1 MPNTISVC
9 VIAKNE
15 EQLIGNSLGSVRE
28 IADEIIVVDTGSTD
42 RTAEIAEKSGARIIR
57 HPWDGSYGRARNA
70 YLRAALGDW
79 ILVLDGDEAIAR
91 RDLTKIKH
99 LVRRRSVIGY
109 RLAVRNYTDDYD
121 LMWNWY
127 PNDRAYPKEEKF
139 SSCPGWMKTRALR
152 LFRNF
157 QGLGYIESSSSH
169 TTPIASLR
177 KHPGRIENR
186 DDVVIHHFQYLKGGG
201 RFISGK
207 QQLRLKGEILHA
219 KRYPQE
225 PYPYL
230 NIAKTLF
237 AEKRDAEAV
246 NYLSRA
252 VKLDPSFYEA
262 HQLRGMIEF
271 ENGRLSSAEEHLKR
285 AILIDPN
292 AADAWA
298 LLGMVLVEQGRPNV
312 ATHAL
317 KKAIHLR
324 PQHLLAHNSLGV
336 LYEDQGMYREARQ
349 EYQAAIKLHPRF
361 KPAKT
366 NLARLMRTNGKRQ
379 RSPVRAAP

>member
-9 VIAKNE
+9 MIAKNE

-57 HPWDGSYGRARNA
+57 HQWDGNYGRARNA
-70 YLRAALGDW
+70 YLRAAHGDW

-91 RDLTKIKH
+91 SDLKNIKR
-99 LVRRRSVIGY
+99 LVRRRSLIGC
-109 RLAVRNYTDDYD
+109 RLTVRNYTDDYD

-127 PNDRAYPKEEKF
+127 PNDRAYPKEEKL

-157 QGLGYIESSSSH
+157 QDLEYIESSSAH
-169 TTPIASLR
+169 TTLVAPLR
-177 KHPGRIENR
+177 KHSGRIENR
-186 DDVVIHHFQYLKGGG
+186 DDVAIHHFQYLKGGS
-201 RFISGK
+201 RFLSGK
-207 QQLRLKGEILHA
+207 QLPRLEDEILHA

-246 NYLSRA
+246 SYLSRA

-262 HQLRGMIEF
+262 YQLRGMIEF

-285 AILIDPN
+285 AIRIDPH

-298 LLGMVLVEQGRPNV
+298 LLGMVLVEQERPNA

-317 KKAIHLR
+317 KKALHLR

-336 LYEDQGMYREARQ
+336 LYEDMGMYREARK

-361 KPAKT
+361 KPARA

-379 RSPVRAAP
+379 RSRVRAAQ